1 MSCGE
6 AHETDCSEVLAE
18 VWLLLDHE
26 CGEERDAQ
34 LRRHLAECGP
44 CLARYGLEE
53 KVKTLLARSCS
64 GDRAP
69 DTLHQKLRERIRA
82 TVLEQAQVTVERT
95 PAGGTVVEVN
105 STRVESWRQ
114 S

>member
-6 AHETDCSEVLAE
+6 PHETDCDEVLAE
-18 VWLLLDHE
+18 VWLLLDRE

-34 LRRHLAECGP
+34 LRRHLQECGP

-53 KVKTLLARSCS
+53 KIKTLLARTCG

-69 DTLHQKLRERIRA
+69 DELHQKLRERIRA
-82 TVLEQAQVTVERT
+82 TVLEQATVSVERT
-95 PAGGTVVEVN
+95 ASGTVVEVN
-105 STRVESWRQ
+105 QTRVETRRT
-114 S
+114 

>member
-6 AHETDCSEVLAE
+6 PHETDCSEVLAE

-26 CGEERDAQ
+26 CDPDRDAQ
-34 LRRHLAECGP
+34 LRRHLDECGP

-53 KVKTLLARSCS
+53 KVKRLLGRSC
-64 GDRAP
+64 GGEHAP
-69 DTLHQKLRERIRA
+69 AELHQRLREQIRA
-82 TVLEQAQVTVERT
+82 TMLEQAEVTVERG
-95 PAGGTVVEVN
+95 PGGTVVEVN
-105 STRVESWRQ
+105 QTRVESWR

>member
-6 AHETDCSEVLAE
+6 PHETDCDEVLAE

-34 LRRHLAECGP
+34 LRRHLQECGP

-53 KVKTLLARSCS
+53 KVKTLLARTC
-64 GDRAP
+64 GQDRAP
-69 DTLHQKLRERIRA
+69 DELHQKLRERIRA
-82 TVLEQAQVTVERT
+82 TVLEQAQVSVERT
-95 PAGGTVVEVN
+95 PSGTVVEVN
-105 STRVESWRQ
+105 QTRVETWKS
-114 S
+114 

>member
-69 DTLHQKLRERIRA
+69 DSLRAR
-82 TVLEQAQVTVERT
+82 L
-95 PAGGTVVEVN
+95 
-105 STRVESWRQ
+105 RVEISRTTIIRG
-114 S
+114 

>member
-6 AHETDCSEVLAE
+6 PHETDCSEVLAE

-26 CGEERDAQ
+26 CDPDRDAQ
-34 LRRHLAECGP
+34 LRRHLDECGP

-53 KVKTLLARSCS
+53 KVKRLLGRSC
-64 GDRAP
+64 GGEHAP
-69 DTLHQKLRERIRA
+69 AELHQRLREQIRA
-82 TVLEQAQVTVERT
+82 TVLEQAEVTVERG
-95 PAGGTVVEVN
+95 PGGTVVEVN
-105 STRVESWRQ
+105 QTRVESWR

>member
-6 AHETDCSEVLAE
+6 PHETDCDEVLAE
-18 VWLLLDHE
+18 VWLLIDHE

-34 LRRHLAECGP
+34 LRRHLQECGP

-53 KVKTLLARSCS
+53 KVKTLLARTCG

-69 DTLHQKLRERIRA
+69 DELHQKLRERIRE
-82 TVLEQAQVTVERT
+82 TVLEQAHVNVERT
-95 PAGGTVVEVN
+95 ASGTVVEVN
-105 STRVESWRQ
+105 QTRVETWR

>member
-53 KVKTLLARSCS
+53 KVKTLLA
-64 GDRAP
+64 DYA
-69 DTLHQKLRERIRA
+69 
-82 TVLEQAQVTVERT
+82 VERGLV
-95 PAGGTVVEVN
+95 PAGYGAAE
-105 STRVESWRQ
+105 EGA
-114 S
+114 

>member
-6 AHETDCSEVLAE
+6 PHETDCSEVLAE

-26 CGEERDAQ
+26 CDPERDAQ
-34 LRRHLAECGP
+34 LRRHLDECGP

-53 KVKTLLARSCS
+53 KVKRLLGRSC
-64 GDRAP
+64 GGEHAP
-69 DTLHQKLRERIRA
+69 AELHQRLREQIRA
-82 TVLEQAQVTVERT
+82 TVLEQAEVTVERG
-95 PAGGTVVEVN
+95 PGGTVVEVN
-105 STRVESWRQ
+105 QTRVESWR

>member
-6 AHETDCSEVLAE
+6 PHETDCDEVLAE
-18 VWLLLDHE
+18 VWLLLDRE

-34 LRRHLAECGP
+34 LRRHLQECGP

-53 KVKTLLARSCS
+53 KVKTLLARTCG

-69 DTLHQKLRERIRA
+69 DELHQKLRERIRA
-82 TVLEQAQVTVERT
+82 TVLEQATVSVERT
-95 PAGGTVVEVN
+95 AAGTVVEVN
-105 STRVESWRQ
+105 QTRVETRRT
-114 S
+114 

>member
-6 AHETDCSEVLAE
+6 PHETDCSEVLAE

-26 CGEERDAQ
+26 CDPDRDAQ
-34 LRRHLAECGP
+34 LRRHLDECGP

-53 KVKTLLARSCS
+53 KVKTLLGRSC
-64 GDRAP
+64 GGEHAP
-69 DTLHQKLRERIRA
+69 AELHQRLREQIRA
-82 TVLEQAQVTVERT
+82 TVLEQAEVSVERG
-95 PAGGTVVEVN
+95 PGGTVVEVN
-105 STRVESWRQ
+105 QTRVESWR